1 MQNAYSECTL
11 NDVCPQ
17 ACRNGGGGGALVFEV
32 GYHPRK
38 KKNHVIR
45 LVFQDQAMY
54 VRTSFRG
61 VKTGKMGGGVFLAMV
76 SNFGEDVT
84 DTFSK
89 STQKRVFIGSVFM
102 PGKYVLCV
110 CFKSPF
116 TRMISSLKYTSA
128 PPLPVLSQF

>member
-1 MQNAYSECTL
+1 MMFVL
-11 NDVCPQ
+11 RHV
-17 ACRNGGGGGALVFEV
+17 GGGGGHLYLKLDIILV
-32 GYHPRK
+32 

-128 PPLPVLSQF
+128 PPPGFVAILTV

>member
-17 ACRNGGGGGALVFEV
+17 ACGGGGHLYLKLDIILV
-32 GYHPRK
+32 

-61 VKTGKMGGGVFLAMV
+61 VKTGKMGGG
-76 SNFGEDVT
+76 GI
-84 DTFSK
+84 FSHGVK
-89 STQKRVFIGSVFM
+89 FWRGRDGHIFKKHAKTCIYRVCFHAWKIRA
-102 PGKYVLCV
+102 LCV
-110 CFKSPF
+110 F
-116 TRMISSLKYTSA
+116 
-128 PPLPVLSQF
+128 